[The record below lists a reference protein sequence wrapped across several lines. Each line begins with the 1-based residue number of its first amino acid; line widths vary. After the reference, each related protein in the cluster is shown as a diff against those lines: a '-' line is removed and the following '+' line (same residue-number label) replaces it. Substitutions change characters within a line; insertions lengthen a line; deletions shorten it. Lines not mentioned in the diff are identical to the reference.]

1 MCHRLFDFRAA
12 ATQHGRFQK
21 TDAEEETNQEEEEDD
36 QPIKQE
42 RLVQAYNYR
51 EGQMWRPL
59 PFEISL

>member
-1 MCHRLFDFRAA
+1 MFDFRAA

-21 TDAEEETNQEEEEDD
+21 TDAEEETNQEEEEGG